1 MTRMS
6 PGKVVVGS
14 EDDFRGASVTKC
26 LTAPGRAPFAVT
38 IASMRGSFQG
48 GNKSSNLQQSLERER
63 GNGFADTKT
72 GRWEDFDLAQ
82 TSTKAPDPMDI
93 ALGAAVRIRRRTIGI
108 SQEALAEQCGV
119 SFQQIQKYE
128 NGANRISFSRLV
140 QIARALKCRV
150 VDLMDVLDGP
160 DRETTGDLD
169 LLTRMRT
176 PGAVELLAAFEE
188 MAPEA
193 RSALVT
199 LLRAVTPP
207 VAVEA
212 NERQVA

>member
-1 MTRMS
+1 
-6 PGKVVVGS
+6 
-14 EDDFRGASVTKC
+14 
-26 LTAPGRAPFAVT
+26 
-38 IASMRGSFQG
+38 
-48 GNKSSNLQQSLERER
+48 
-63 GNGFADTKT
+63 
-72 GRWEDFDLAQ
+72 
-82 TSTKAPDPMDI
+82 MDI

-176 PGAVELLAAFEE
+176 PGAIELLAAYEL
-188 MAPEA
+188 MAPDA
-193 RSALVT
+193 RSSLVS
-199 LLRAVTPP
+199 LLRAVTPS
-207 VAVEA
+207 VDA
-212 NERQVA
+212 RQHAAA

>member
-1 MTRMS
+1 MA
-6 PGKVVVGS
+6 
-14 EDDFRGASVTKC
+14 E
-26 LTAPGRAPFAVT
+26 
-38 IASMRGSFQG
+38 
-48 GNKSSNLQQSLERER
+48 
-63 GNGFADTKT
+63 
-72 GRWEDFDLAQ
+72 

-176 PGAVELLAAFEE
+176 PGAIELLAAYEQ
-188 MAPEA
+188 MAPDA
-193 RSALVT
+193 RSSLVS
-199 LLRAVTPP
+199 LLRAVTLPTP
-207 VAVEA
+207 SEAKRREVA
-212 NERQVA
+212 

>member
-1 MTRMS
+1 
-6 PGKVVVGS
+6 
-14 EDDFRGASVTKC
+14 
-26 LTAPGRAPFAVT
+26 
-38 IASMRGSFQG
+38 
-48 GNKSSNLQQSLERER
+48 
-63 GNGFADTKT
+63 
-72 GRWEDFDLAQ
+72 
-82 TSTKAPDPMDI
+82 MDI

-160 DRETTGDLD
+160 DREMGGDLD

-176 PGAVELLAAFEE
+176 PGALELLAAYELL
-188 MAPEA
+188 APDA
-193 RSALVT
+193 RSSLVS
-199 LLRAVTPP
+199 LLRAVTPGIALDAQRRA
-207 VAVEA
+207 VA
-212 NERQVA
+212 

>member
-1 MTRMS
+1 
-6 PGKVVVGS
+6 
-14 EDDFRGASVTKC
+14 
-26 LTAPGRAPFAVT
+26 
-38 IASMRGSFQG
+38 
-48 GNKSSNLQQSLERER
+48 
-63 GNGFADTKT
+63 
-72 GRWEDFDLAQ
+72 
-82 TSTKAPDPMDI
+82 MDV

-108 SQEALAEQCGV
+108 SQEALADQCGV

-176 PGAVELLAAFEE
+176 PGALDLLAAYEQ
-188 MAPEA
+188 MPQEA
-193 RSALVT
+193 RTSLVG
-199 LLRAVTPP
+199 LLRALTADLSVTGKS
-207 VAVEA
+207 
-212 NERQVA
+212 RQLA

>member
-1 MTRMS
+1 
-6 PGKVVVGS
+6 V
-14 EDDFRGASVTKC
+14 
-26 LTAPGRAPFAVT
+26 
-38 IASMRGSFQG
+38 
-48 GNKSSNLQQSLERER
+48 
-63 GNGFADTKT
+63 ADP
-72 GRWEDFDLAQ
+72 
-82 TSTKAPDPMDI
+82 STKAPDPMDV

-108 SQEALAEQCGV
+108 SQEALADQCGV

-176 PGAVELLAAFEE
+176 PGALELLAAYEKLR
-188 MAPEA
+188 PDA
-193 RSALVT
+193 RASLVG
-199 LLRAVTPP
+199 LLRALT
-207 VAVEA
+207 
-212 NERQVA
+212 NEGSTAPAKSRQIA

>member
-1 MTRMS
+1 
-6 PGKVVVGS
+6 
-14 EDDFRGASVTKC
+14 
-26 LTAPGRAPFAVT
+26 
-38 IASMRGSFQG
+38 
-48 GNKSSNLQQSLERER
+48 
-63 GNGFADTKT
+63 
-72 GRWEDFDLAQ
+72 
-82 TSTKAPDPMDI
+82 MDV

-176 PGAVELLAAFEE
+176 PGAIELLAAYEQ

-193 RSALVT
+193 RTSLVG
-199 LLRAVTPP
+199 LLRAVTAPTD
-207 VAVEA
+207 AA
-212 NERQVA
+212 AKSKQIA